1 MADSTQHHAW
11 NPGITSTIPPRLLP
25 QITLYRPENALSD
38 YQSVADA
45 ARASG
50 LPLPRLALL
59 TIDRLII
66 HELLVRVTADL
77 SVPDGPNYADLGIS
91 LRGMV
96 DTIYQNHLRPKIN
109 APGNTPGN
117 TAGGFAQQYDTLL
130 AETKQTLSTIL
141 ASTDTSQPQSKKR
154 GWFGRHKKPATPDP
168 SHDYTRLD
176 HWRAQKTHPET
187 DALHSA
193 CYAALAETGGAI
205 MAQHG
210 RLVADAT
217 LLSGLALPLVIA
229 SYGTKWVRRLIAD
242 DFALAVKAEGYR
254 LLPAQAKPIVMNTKG
269 ASAAGKSTLRPKQR
283 QLAERLHCQWQDFA
297 LISPDY
303 WRKYLLDYD
312 SLGDDYKY
320 AAMLTGHELTLID
333 RKLDDYMAEKAQAG
347 NMSHLLIDRFRFD
360 SFNPDAEGAY
370 QSTLLT
376 RFGETIFLFFVITSP
391 AATVERAWLRGLTT
405 QRYKA
410 VDDLLYH
417 NIEAFAGM
425 ADLFF
430 SWVKVADKEVHFEFI
445 DNDQPPDRPPRTI
458 AFGCNKTMV
467 VLDREGLANIDRF
480 RCVNVN
486 ATKPR
491 EVLITP
497 SPTKQGEGDFMKRC
511 VATLDE
517 VHFIDD
523 AGGAGKPATTLAKHW
538 AKYCDAMRPL
548 TLGDWGGR

>member
-1 MADSTQHHAW
+1 MADNAQHHAW
-11 NPGITSTIPPRLLP
+11 NPGITSTIPPHLLP
-25 QITLYRPENALSD
+25 QITLYRPQNALRN
-38 YQSVADA
+38 YQAVADA
-45 ARASG
+45 AGVSG
-50 LPLPRLALL
+50 LPLPSLALL
-59 TIDRLII
+59 TIDRMII

-96 DTIYQNHLRPKIN
+96 DTIYQNHLRPKIH
-109 APGNTPGN
+109 
-117 TAGGFAQQYDTLL
+117 TANGFAQQYDTLI
-130 AETKQTLSTIL
+130 AETKQTLTEIL
-141 ASTDTSQPQSKKR
+141 ASNDTHQPQAKNR
-154 GWFGRHKKPATPDP
+154 GWFGRSKKPTTPPQTDP

-176 HWRAQKTHPET
+176 HWRAQKANPPNDTLLT
-187 DALHSA
+187 A
-193 CYAALAETGGAI
+193 CYAGLAEVGGAI

-210 RLVADAT
+210 RLIADTT
-217 LLSGLALPLVIA
+217 LLSDLALPQVIA
-229 SYGTKWVRRLIAD
+229 SHGTKWVRRLIAD
-242 DFALAVKAEGYR
+242 DFTAAVKAEGYR
-254 LLPAQAKPIVMNTKG
+254 LLPRQAKPIVMNTKG

-283 QLAERLHCQWQDFA
+283 QLAERLQCAWHDFA

-312 SLGDDYKY
+312 SLGADYKY

-445 DNDQPPDRPPRTI
+445 DNDQPPDHPPRTI

-467 VLDREGLANIDRF
+467 VLDKDALANIDRF
-480 RCVNVN
+480 SRVNVH
-486 ATKPR
+486 ATKPH
-491 EVLITP
+491 EVLMDTP
-497 SPTKQGEGDFMKRC
+497 PPKQGDGDGGGDFMKRC
-511 VATLDE
+511 AANLECVYFAE
-517 VHFIDD
+517 D
-523 AGGAGKPATTLAKHW
+523 AGEKPADKW
-538 AKYCDAMRPL
+538 AKYFDEMRPL
-548 TLGDWGGR
+548 TVGDWGKH

>member
-1 MADSTQHHAW
+1 MADNAQYNAQYHAQYHAW
-11 NPGITSTIPPRLLP
+11 NPGIDSTIPPRLLP
-25 QITLYRPENALSD
+25 QITLYRRENALRD
-38 YQSVADA
+38 YQAVADA
-45 ARASG
+45 ARVSG
-50 LPLPRLALL
+50 LPLPSLALL
-59 TIDRLII
+59 TIDRMII

-96 DTIYQNHLRPKIN
+96 DTIYQNHLRPKIH
-109 APGNTPGN
+109 TPD
-117 TAGGFAQQYDTLL
+117 GFAQQYDALI
-130 AETKQTLSTIL
+130 AEIKQTLTEII
-141 ASTDTSQPQSKKR
+141 ASNRHQTQAKKR
-154 GWFGRHKKPATPDP
+154 GWFGRNKKPATPDP
-168 SHDYTRLD
+168 DHDHTRLH
-176 HWRAQKTHPET
+176 HWRAQKTAPQT
-187 DALHSA
+187 DALLSA

-210 RLVADAT
+210 RLIADT
-217 LLSGLALPLVIA
+217 PLLTDLALPQVIA
-229 SYGTKWVRRLIAD
+229 SHGTKWVRRLIAD
-242 DFALAVKAEGYR
+242 DFQAAIKHEGYR
-254 LLPAQAKPIVMNTKG
+254 LLPRQSKPIVMNTKG

-283 QLAERLHCQWQDFA
+283 QLAERLHCQWHDFA

-333 RKLDDYMAEKAQAG
+333 RKLDDYMAEKAEAG

-376 RFGETIFLFFVITSP
+376 RFGEKIFLFFVITSP
-391 AATVERAWLRGLTT
+391 AATVERAWQRGLTT

-445 DNDQPPDRPPRTI
+445 DNDQPADHPPRTI

-467 VLDREGLANIDRF
+467 VLDREGLTNIDRF
-480 RCVNVN
+480 RRVNVH
-486 ATKPR
+486 ATKPA
-491 EVLITP
+491 EVLLDA
-497 SPTKQGEGDFMKRC
+497 KQDQQNDASKSDFIKRC
-511 VATLDE
+511 
-517 VHFIDD
+517 
-523 AGGAGKPATTLAKHW
+523 ATTLDCVHFADEAGAKSTSKW
-538 AKYCDAMRPL
+538 EKYFAEMRPL
-548 TLGDWGGR
+548 TVGDWGKH